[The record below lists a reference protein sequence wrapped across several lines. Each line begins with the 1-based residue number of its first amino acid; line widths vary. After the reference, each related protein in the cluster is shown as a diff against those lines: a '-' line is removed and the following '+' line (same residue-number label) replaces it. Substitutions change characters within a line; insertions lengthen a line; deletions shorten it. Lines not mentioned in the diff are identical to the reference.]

1 MPHLPFVAGDIVSV
15 LSQDGKYRILKVL
28 VVDEGGLFTQLYAQ
42 QFTDRPRLINIIRL
56 STPAF
61 GPVNFPVTHE
71 QFAQCRPEVLA
82 YQRVND
88 EDLEDYRLWV
98 KDNGTYS

>member
-15 LSQDGKYRILKVL
+15 LSQDGKYRILKIL
-28 VVDEGGLFTQLYAQ
+28 VVDELGLYTQLFAQ
-42 QFTDRPRLINIIRL
+42 QFTERPRLINISKL

-71 QFAQCRPEVLA
+71 QFALCKPEVIA
-82 YQRVND
+82 YQRVSD
-88 EDLEDYRLWV
+88 EDLKDYRLWIND
-98 KDNGTYS
+98 KGTYC

>member
-15 LSQDGKYRILKVL
+15 LSQEGKYRILRIL
-28 VVDEGGLFTQLYAQ
+28 VVDERGLFTQLFAQ
-42 QFTDRPRLINIIRL
+42 QFTDRPRMINISRL

-71 QFAQCRPEVLA
+71 QFSLCRPEVIA
-82 YQRVND
+82 YQRVGD
-88 EDLEDYRLWV
+88 EDLKDYRLWLN
-98 KDNGTYS
+98 DNGTY